1 MSSKKVEQRT
11 VEMRFDNS
19 QFEKNIA
26 QSQASLAAFNEKLA
40 DIGKGAGSGIAT
52 FANSVKSISFDK
64 VNNGLEIGI
73 GKLATLTAMATG
85 ISKFTDK
92 IYEKVSE
99 IIKSF
104 SIAGHFAAGFD
115 KYTSATE
122 SMQTIISATQKDGES
137 LTQAMDR
144 ANDVLEELL
153 WFSDETSYS
162 ATQMTD
168 AIGKFASSGVE
179 LQDAKQAIEGIAL
192 WSATAGVNTKKA
204 ELAFRNLA
212 QAMSV
217 GALKNQDWTSL
228 DLINITTTKFRQLV
242 LDTGVELQKL
252 TKEGGQYFDQLGN
265 EIKAS
270 NMRSTLD
277 SGWFDTELMTAVFK
291 KYSEI
296 VPKVK
301 EITDTTGKSASDAI
315 EQLKN
320 EGLEA
325 AELFS
330 LNAFELGQEAKTLQE
345 AIDSV
350 SDAASSKFMQIF
362 QVIFGNYEQAKELW
376 TELANDLYDIFI
388 EPLNYI
394 VDVFKAWGKA
404 EDGRERFIR
413 HIYKIFD
420 NLYEVFCYFR
430 DAWQQVFGTKATRV
444 AKRLEIITD
453 VIEKISVSL
462 NNFAK
467 KLLENEEIFE
477 NIKTFAQGIKDVIDV
492 LVKSLKTAFSTIF
505 KPFKGNGD
513 AVQVVEVISRIL
525 AKIGEFLSKMAN
537 YITEHKVME
546 KAMEGLITIGTKVKD
561 TFTRVVD
568 AFKRIFA
575 TRGEHTNIIWQL
587 GTDAVEF
594 KNPLEII
601 RDILITIVDVASD
614 LITKMTP
621 VVGAVWSF
629 IKAVI
634 TFLGELITGMAPTIK
649 NAFGILTEALT
660 TATNKMTD
668 FLQNADFNKPLEVI
682 KNIIGKIANGIANF
696 VGIIIGSI
704 NKIKD
709 ANSDSSGGS
718 KGEKQTFLEKISNS
732 IINFSENLYAHK
744 EAIEWV
750 QTVLFGGKGA
760 STVILD
766 IAKSLGI
773 LFVSI
778 GAGIALF
785 FGIKKIF
792 DTLNTLINANPFS
805 VITKAIGGVQSAITG
820 FTKAMAKDTAVKMLQ
835 TVGNVILE
843 VAAAFFILS
852 LIPGD
857 MIKRNAVII
866 GVSLALITAA
876 VVGILMA
883 VSKFNSGGQFDTQ
896 SAFQIIGKG
905 GTTITGKNAG
915 KSLANSGPLYAAVAL
930 VAAIGVACLLMA
942 TSVAI
947 IGSLA
952 NWDSALIGFLGLTI
966 IIGAVAGV
974 IVAIKTANLSQKD
987 VSSILA
993 CGVLFMAIGKAMQFM
1008 GKTISQMANVDSD
1021 NLVQAIMGMAMLL
1034 TGFAVI
1040 VGIIAVMN
1048 PNAGSM
1054 AATAVMILSM
1064 SIMFLAIG
1072 TAIKMAGKVDIL
1084 TAGPILI
1091 AMMGICVI
1099 LVALIGVITLMT
1111 KGMANSLSSV
1121 APMAMLAVIINSLAL
1136 MFVAL
1141 GAAIAI
1147 IASVAAKGGN
1157 IEGAS
1162 KALLA
1167 ILGMIGIIITVFTL
1181 LSNGMNDIALAKN
1194 METLLMAVGGLSLA
1208 ILIISGALIILS
1220 KVDTN
1225 GIWAAVGALAALFA
1239 VIMIGAGLLAIFPAL
1254 QAGLIIL
1261 SQSLVFI
1268 SAAAVGFSAGILLV
1282 ALAVKIICDSFVKIV
1297 ELGPAAAEQI
1307 TSIMKAI
1314 GGGMVDI
1321 FKGIANG
1328 FIEMFRTF
1336 LENRETLF
1344 EYAGSLMGIFI
1355 QALLTAVPAFLSVVQ
1370 MTINKIFEIVLTLLY
1385 QSGPGLIE
1393 FVNETITQVLFY
1405 IVELVGEILPEINK
1419 TLNDVLADAVTNLC
1433 ELLIRSI
1440 PTINSTLNILI
1451 VNVVKTLVEQI
1462 LKVTDVVLD
1471 ALDTLAN
1478 ALLIRLPILTVKFTA
1493 IGVELMVAWIT
1504 GMVVGIMK
1512 AIPLFVEE
1520 GSKAFVEM
1528 VDELCR
1534 VIEEQREALANALI
1548 KLVESALEALGYWLG
1563 RLYAMT
1569 KKGGGRGIMA
1579 TIGGYIVDGFK
1590 EGILTQRNK
1599 DKLVNAGKQ
1608 MYAWTANGTE
1618 SAGRIA
1624 SPSKDMMEKGGYI
1637 VQGLIIGVTDK
1648 LSDLKSTGET
1658 MYNTL
1663 SGTLSGALGSV
1674 SDRFKGYG
1682 SKLISNLLN
1691 GSGLKKDSNM
1701 FSGLMDGNMFDGIM
1715 DLNPTITPSLDLSQI
1730 KMQSKGIDDLFGNKQ
1745 VKSIADIN
1753 DWSSG
1758 QITMAADLQ
1767 TQDAVET
1774 KGIFKDMQ
1782 NKMTD
1787 LLHVETYNAQKDTN
1801 VNVELKGDA
1810 KGLFDMVLFQ
1820 DKKQMTATG
1829 ISRMNSAADS
1839 LKKIK
1844 NAYFG

>member
-1 MSSKKVEQRT
+1 MSNKKVEQRT

-92 IYEKVSE
+92 IYEKINE
-99 IIKSF
+99 IVKSF

-137 LTQAMDR
+137 LTDAMDR
-144 ANDVLEELL
+144 ANKVLDELL

-179 LQDAKQAIEGIAL
+179 LEDAKQAIEGIAL

-212 QAMSV
+212 QAMSL
-217 GALKNQDWTSL
+217 GALRNNDWSSL
-228 DLINITTTKFRQLV
+228 DLINITTTKFRQLA

-252 TKEGGQYFDQLGN
+252 TKEGGKYFDQLGN
-265 EIKAS
+265 EITTA

-301 EITDTTGKSASDAI
+301 EITDTTKVSASDAI

-350 SDAASSKFMQIF
+350 SDAASSKFMEIF

-404 EDGRERFIR
+404 EDGRERFIN

-462 NNFAK
+462 DNFAK

-477 NIKTFAQGIKDVIDV
+477 NIKIFAQGIKDVIDV

-561 TFTRVVD
+561 TFIRVVD

-682 KNIIGKIANGIANF
+682 KNIIGKIAGGIANF

-704 NKIKD
+704 NKIKE

-718 KGEKQTFLEKISNS
+718 KGEKQSFLEKISNG
-732 IINFSENLYAHK
+732 IIKFSENLYAHK

-792 DTLNTLINANPFS
+792 ETLDKLINANPFS

-820 FTKAMAKDTAVKMLQ
+820 FTKAMAKNTAVKMLQ

-974 IVAIKTANLSQKD
+974 IVAIKTANLTQKD
-987 VSSILA
+987 VSPILA

-1008 GKTISQMANVDSD
+1008 GKTIVQMANTHYDD
-1021 NLVQAIMGMAMLL
+1021 LATAIMGMAMLL

-1040 VGIIAVMN
+1040 VGIVAVMN
-1048 PNAGSM
+1048 PNATSM
-1054 AATAVMILSM
+1054 AATALMILSM
-1064 SIMFLAIG
+1064 SVMFLAIG
-1072 TAIKMAGKVDIL
+1072 AAIKMAEKVDIL
-1084 TAGPILI
+1084 KAWPVLLL
-1091 AMMGICVI
+1091 MVGICGVLVLLVGSISI
-1099 LVALIGVITLMT
+1099 LT
-1111 KGMANSLSSV
+1111 KGIAKSISSV
-1121 APMAMLAVIINSLAL
+1121 APMAMLAVIISSLAG
-1136 MFVAL
+1136 MFIAL

-1147 IASVAAKGGN
+1147 IASVAAKGGD

-1167 ILGMIGIIITVFTL
+1167 IMGLIGVIITVFAL
-1181 LSNGMNDIALAKN
+1181 LSSGMNGMALAKN
-1194 METLLMAVGGLSLA
+1194 MTTLLMAVGGLSLA
-1208 ILIISGALIILS
+1208 ILIISGALVILS

-1239 VIMIGAGLLAIFPAL
+1239 VIMIGAGLLTIFPAL
-1254 QAGLIIL
+1254 QAGLL
-1261 SQSLVFI
+1261 VLAQSLVFI
-1268 SAAAVGFSAGILLV
+1268 SAAVVGFSTGILLV
-1282 ALAVKIICDSFVKIV
+1282 ALAVKIICDSFAKIV

-1314 GGGMVDI
+1314 GTGIVDI

-1328 FIEMFRTF
+1328 FIEMFKTF
-1336 LENRETLF
+1336 LDNRATLF
-1344 EYAGSLMGIFI
+1344 EYAGSMMGVFI
-1355 QALLTAVPAFLSVVQ
+1355 QALLTAVPAFLNVVQ
-1370 MTINKIFEIVLTLLY
+1370 MTINKVFEIVLTLLY

-1393 FVNETITQVLFY
+1393 FINETITEVLFY
-1405 IVELVGEILPEINK
+1405 IVKLIGELLPEVNK
-1419 TLNDVLADAVTNLC
+1419 TLNEVLTDAVTNLC
-1433 ELLIRSI
+1433 ELLVKAI
-1440 PTINSTLNILI
+1440 PTINETINILVI
-1451 VNVVKTLVEQI
+1451 NVTKCLLEQI

-1471 ALDTLAN
+1471 ALDTLAD
-1478 ALLIRLPILTVKFTA
+1478 ALLIKLPILTAKFTA
-1493 IGVELMVAWIT
+1493 IGVELMVAWIV
-1504 GMVVGIMK
+1504 GMIVGIMK
-1512 AIPLFVEE
+1512 SIPLFVEE
-1520 GSKAFVEM
+1520 GSKAFIEM
-1528 VDELCR
+1528 VDKLCA
-1534 VIEEQREALANALI
+1534 VIEEQREALADAFI
-1548 KLVESALEALGYWLG
+1548 KLIETALKAVGYWAG

-1569 KKGGGRGIMA
+1569 KKGGGQGILH
-1579 TIGGYIVDGFK
+1579 TIGGYLTDGLQ
-1590 EGILTQRNK
+1590 EGILSQRNK
-1599 DKLVNAGKQ
+1599 DKLFNAGKQ
-1608 MYAWTANGTE
+1608 VYSYYGNGIR
-1618 SAGRIA
+1618 SASRMA
-1624 SPSKDMMEKGGYI
+1624 SPSKEEFEKGVML
-1637 VQGLIIGVTDK
+1637 VQGLLNGVKDK
-1648 LSDLKSTGET
+1648 LPDVKASGENL
-1658 MYNTL
+1658 YNTF
-1663 SGTLSGALGSV
+1663 SSSFGGALNSIA
-1674 SDRFKGYG
+1674 DRFKGYG
-1682 SKLISNLLN
+1682 SKLMGNLKD
-1691 GSGLKKDSNM
+1691 GLFGGNSNM
-1701 FSGLMDGNMFDGIM
+1701 FSGLMDGNTFEGLMN
-1715 DLNPTITPSLDLSQI
+1715 LNPTITPSLDLSKI
-1730 KMQSKGIDDLFGNKQ
+1730 TSQSKGIDDLLGNKQ
-1745 VKSIADIN
+1745 VKSISDIN

-1758 QITMAADLQ
+1758 QITLASDLRA
-1767 TQDAVET
+1767 QDAVET
-1774 KGIFKDMQ
+1774 KGMFKDMQ

-1787 LLHVETYNAQKDTN
+1787 LLHVETYNAQKETN

-1820 DKKQMTATG
+1820 DKKQLTATG
-1829 ISRMNSAADS
+1829 ISHMNSAADS